1 MMEIRTDDPRLSA
14 PCCTSLTP
22 VKIIHEN
29 QWFVVRNR
37 GGFFTIEYRYPQVIV
52 LPIVDNCSIVMVR
65 VKRPVIADITFE
77 LPAGSAKENE
87 SPMQAAGRELG
98 EETGIEIKD
107 INRFKLLTP
116 ISNSPNRN
124 PQLLHVFQ
132 IYLNLREYDTRKRHD
147 HEVDGVKY
155 FSFEKVQKMIVS
167 GDIYVGIPMA
177 VIGRFFCSIN
187 KI

>member
-1 MMEIRTDDPRLSA
+1 MKIRTDDPRLTA
-14 PCCTSLTP
+14 PQCTSLTP

-29 QWFVVRNR
+29 QWFAVRNR
-37 GGFFTIEYRYPQVIV
+37 GGFFTTEYRYPQVIV

-65 VKRPVIADITFE
+65 ARRPVIEDITFE

-87 SPMQAAGRELG
+87 TPMQAADRELG

-107 INRFKLLTP
+107 LNRFKLLTP

-132 IYLNLREYDTRKRHD
+132 IYLKFSEYDTRTKHD
-147 HEVDGVKY
+147 HEVDGVKC
-155 FSFEKVQKMIVS
+155 FSFEEIQKMIVS
-167 GDIYVGIPMA
+167 GEIYVSIPMA